1 MDILKIMED
10 SKRLINKAIS
20 ELPKEKQEEMKDLC
34 EKSLT
39 DYTVAINEVNKL
51 INGNN
56 TDK

>member
-10 SKRLINKAIS
+10 SKKLINKAIS
-20 ELPKEKQEEMKDLC
+20 ELPKEKQEEMKDLY

-39 DYTVAINEVNKL
+39 DYTIAINEVNKL